1 MGAARLGG
9 YIGCHGAA
17 TLLWTPYV
25 SRRLM
30 RNSGF
35 EIDMYVLCPYSG
47 QERSNFAEIRFIPT
61 QFIKGHSFTVR
72 FSNIEFDF
80 WPVLCYDFVV
90 EWKPRWKTVK
100 SDEICDTIFNMY
112 SLGWISVS
120 HSGKISYAHDF

>member
-1 MGAARLGG
+1 MCPFPPGHLGGGHIEIQSATYRHRLALLKMGAARLGG

-17 TLLWTPYV
+17 TLPWTPYV

-30 RNSGF
+30 RISGF

-90 EWKPRWKTVK
+90 EWTVL
-100 SDEICDTIFNMY
+100 STI
-112 SLGWISVS
+112 
-120 HSGKISYAHDF
+120 